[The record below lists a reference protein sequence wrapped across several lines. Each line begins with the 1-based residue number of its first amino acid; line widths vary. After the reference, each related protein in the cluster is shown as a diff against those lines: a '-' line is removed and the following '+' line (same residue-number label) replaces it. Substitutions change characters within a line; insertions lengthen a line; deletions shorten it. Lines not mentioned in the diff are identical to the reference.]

1 MSDTFEERVVHTVT
15 ERLAEESAIRV
26 PLRKLSRDMI
36 NAEEALST
44 GEARFL
50 VDSYYT
56 MQEGRIRSNNQI
68 RALTES
74 GEPHDILQWL
84 SVENRVLE
92 ESIKLALDLY
102 SQGHPVGGRM
112 RTVSY
117 THLTLPTKRIV

>member
-1 MSDTFEERVVHTVT
+1 MTFEERVETAAL
-15 ERLAEESAIRV
+15 ERRAEQTAIRV
-26 PLRKLSRDMI
+26 PLQKLTRDMVK
-36 NAEEALST
+36 AGEALST

-56 MQEGRIRSNNQI
+56 MQEGRIRSNNEI

-92 ESIKLALDLY
+92 
-102 SQGHPVGGRM
+102 
-112 RTVSY
+112 
-117 THLTLPTKRIV
+117 